1 MNIRAYVRIARPDHW
16 VKNVFVA
23 PGLLLAFF
31 FMPTLPLTRTLLLTA
46 AGVVCACLIASSNY
60 VLNELLDA
68 AHDRHHPDKRY
79 RPVPSGEVN
88 RAAGYALWLGL
99 AVVGV
104 ALSLWISLP
113 FALAGLSLWVM
124 GVLYNVPPI
133 RLKDLPYTDVL
144 SESINNPIRLA
155 MGWYAALAAVADG
168 SPPLPP
174 TSVLGAYW
182 MFGAFLMA
190 AKRFAELRH
199 IGDPARAGD
208 YRKSFRY
215 YTETRLAVSI
225 INYVTLFGMFAGVFI
240 SRYRM
245 ELLLA
250 APLVALA
257 MGRYMRMA
265 YASDSL
271 VQHPERLYQ
280 DRRLFALVIAAFLA
294 CAVLMFVNVPALR
307 TFFLPA
313 SALETDSR

>member
-113 FALAGLSLWVM
+113 FALAGKS
-124 GVLYNVPPI
+124 NCAPAQ
-133 RLKDLPYTDVL
+133 T
-144 SESINNPIRLA
+144 
-155 MGWYAALAAVADG
+155 
-168 SPPLPP
+168 
-174 TSVLGAYW
+174 TSG
-182 MFGAFLMA
+182 
-190 AKRFAELRH
+190 
-199 IGDPARAGD
+199 
-208 YRKSFRY
+208 
-215 YTETRLAVSI
+215 
-225 INYVTLFGMFAGVFI
+225 
-240 SRYRM
+240 
-245 ELLLA
+245 
-250 APLVALA
+250 
-257 MGRYMRMA
+257 
-265 YASDSL
+265 
-271 VQHPERLYQ
+271 
-280 DRRLFALVIAAFLA
+280 
-294 CAVLMFVNVPALR
+294 
-307 TFFLPA
+307 
-313 SALETDSR
+313 